1 MKRLFTYYLLIVCCA
16 FTAHA
21 QYQLPNSGFEE
32 WEDVS
37 YSSYTGKE
45 PVGLEL
51 LPYRKRYT
59 QIYRAGRNQLEIMSE
74 SRPGSTGSKSAKL
87 FARKV
92 LFSIFAQGNLTTGCI
107 NMGSVTATDANG
119 NYNYTEIGEGK
130 TIKHSPDFPMPC
142 AFG

>member
-45 PVGLEL
+45 PVGWNSFL
-51 LPYRKRYT
+51 
-59 QIYRAGRNQLEIMSE
+59 
-74 SRPGSTGSKSAKL
+74 TGSGTLKS
-87 FARKV
+87 
-92 LFSIFAQGNLTTGCI
+92 
-107 NMGSVTATDANG
+107 TADIRTRESDHRLYQYGQCNC
-119 NYNYTEIGEGK
+119 
-130 TIKHSPDFPMPC
+130 H
-142 AFG
+142 